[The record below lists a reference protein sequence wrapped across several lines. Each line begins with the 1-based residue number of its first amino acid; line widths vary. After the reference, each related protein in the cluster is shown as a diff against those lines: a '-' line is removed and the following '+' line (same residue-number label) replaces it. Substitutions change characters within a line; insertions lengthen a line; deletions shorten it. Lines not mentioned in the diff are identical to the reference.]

1 MVKPI
6 WDKISQENLIPDVE
20 QYIEFIIDKNNNAMK
35 YVQQFGV
42 KQVPTFVITDTD
54 DKVLEMF
61 SGMISETNLINKIKK
76 YVFKTN

>member
-42 KQVPTFVITDTD
+42 KQVPTFVITDNN